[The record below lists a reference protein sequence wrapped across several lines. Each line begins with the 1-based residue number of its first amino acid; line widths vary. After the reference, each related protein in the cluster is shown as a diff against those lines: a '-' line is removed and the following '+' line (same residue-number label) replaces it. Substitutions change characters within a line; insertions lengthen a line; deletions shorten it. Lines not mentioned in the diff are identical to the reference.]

1 MNLANRL
8 TVSRFFL
15 SLGFVIAL
23 SVHLPFRFTAAL
35 FLFLL
40 AGLTDYADGEIAR
53 RFHMETDFGRLMDPL
68 VDKIMMAAAFICLVP
83 LGAIPAWA
91 ATIIVSREFLITGLR
106 LLAASKGRVLS
117 AEKLGKHKTAW
128 QIITAIFFL
137 LMLSVGEFARL
148 TDASDASRAGAAFY
162 RALWVWGGALLL
174 FVTVALTLV
183 SGAGYLWKNRA
194 LIEQQ

>member
-1 MNLANRL
+1 MNIANRL

-15 SLGFVIAL
+15 SLGFVLVL
-23 SVHLPFRFTAAL
+23 SIQLPFRFTIALCL
-35 FLFLL
+35 FLV
-40 AGLTDYADGEIAR
+40 AGITDYADGEIAR
-53 RFHMETDFGRLMDPL
+53 RFNMETDFGRLMDPL

-83 LGAIPAWA
+83 LQAIPAWA
-91 ATIIVSREFLITGLR
+91 ATVIVSREFLITGLR
-106 LLAASKGRVLS
+106 LIAASKGRVLS

-148 TDASDASRAGAAFY
+148 KATPSAALLY
-162 RALWVWGGALLL
+162 DRIWTWGGTFLLI
-174 FVTVALTLV
+174 VTVALTMV
-183 SGAGYLWKNRA
+183 SGVGYLWKNRA

>member
-1 MNLANRL
+1 
-8 TVSRFFL
+8 V
-15 SLGFVIAL
+15 VAL
-23 SVHLPFRFTAAL
+23 SVDLPFRFTAAL
-35 FLFLL
+35 LLFLL
-40 AGLTDYADGEIAR
+40 AGITDYADGEIAR
-53 RFHMETDFGRLMDPL
+53 RLHMESDFGRLMDPL

-91 ATIIVSREFLITGLR
+91 ATVIVSREFLITGLR

-128 QIITAIFFL
+128 QIITAVFFL
-137 LMLSVGEFARL
+137 LMLSLSEFTRL
-148 TDASDASRAGAAFY
+148 TGTPFAADLY
-162 RALWVWGGALLL
+162 RRIWDWGGDSLLV
-174 FVTVALTLV
+174 VTVALTLV

>member
-15 SLGFVIAL
+15 SIGFVTAL
-23 SVHLPFRFTAAL
+23 STHLPYRYTAAL
-35 FLFLL
+35 SLFLL

-53 RFHMETDFGRLMDPL
+53 RWQMETDFGRLMDPL

-83 LGAIPAWA
+83 LRAIPAWA
-91 ATIIVSREFLITGLR
+91 ATVIVSREFLITGLR
-106 LLAASKGRVLS
+106 LLAASKGHVLS

-128 QIITAIFFL
+128 QIITTIFFL
-137 LMLSVGEFARL
+137 LMLSAREFARL
-148 TDASDASRAGAAFY
+148 TDSASGALLY
-162 RALWVWGGALLL
+162 RRVWHWGGAFLLL
-174 FVTVALTLV
+174 VTVALTLV

-194 LIEQQ
+194 LIEQS